1 MSTKKHPSPTARNVA
16 LGYIRL
22 SYNPQGNESDSPE
35 RQRAY
40 IQAEADKLHYQVE
53 WYEDAQGHRSGRDVK
68 NRPEWLRLEK
78 RLADPDVAALIVY
91 DLSRAHRK
99 QWRIGEL
106 LERLDRLEVKFI
118 QAAPGRNID
127 SSTQWGR
134 YALNWMAQSDEYYA
148 EDISRRTKVSID
160 YRKMK
165 GITVGKAPFG
175 VYRHEQTG
183 FFIPHP
189 EGVWL
194 HPDGTYT
201 EGIEGSPA
209 PVEGAIW
216 RGYFEAA
223 KRALTLYADSAT
235 TRKGYDSIADTLNLE
250 GWRFR
255 DRNGTH
261 KPFKLDDVRRVLA
274 NWVEYGG
281 AVVGQRAKD
290 RRNRDI
296 DPDSVVLNP
305 ERAVFD
311 VNLLMTVG
319 RTLKARARAAGC
331 PDDGVRKT
339 DFVYP
344 LRKVVYC
351 AHCDRLAAERNDPTL
366 RHALGGAGGE
376 NKPRYRHS
384 RQSECG
390 SMNKSVPVE
399 VLESDFGRLVTF
411 LAVKPDVASI
421 MAEWFTQMNAPNTE
435 SENWRAN
442 IEAQIQNHTKSQKNL
457 IHLFKL
463 NLVTQEEFDSDYSGL
478 DREIARLRSQLGEP
492 QQVQEMFQMT
502 AQSIQSVGQNWEQT
516 SAEERESFVR
526 SLFDEVVY
534 DLDTRRII
542 SFKLKSW
549 AEPFLQL
556 RVTFEELY
564 RQQNASTDNS
574 TGISRVCIAMPLW
587 GYRGEKRFRGGTAHT
602 GDSAYFEA
610 TLFRLCA
617 A

>member
-1 MSTKKHPSPTARNVA
+1 MSTKKQSSSLVRNVA

-40 IQAEADKLHYQVE
+40 IQSEADKHGFQVE
-53 WYEDAQGHRSGRDVK
+53 WFEDAQGHRSGRDVK

-78 RLADPDVAALIVY
+78 RLADPDVAALMVY

-106 LERLDRLEVKFI
+106 LERLDRLGVKFI

-148 EDISRRTKVSID
+148 EDISRRTKVSIE

-175 VYRHEQTG
+175 VYRDEQTG
-183 FFIPHP
+183 FFKPHP

-223 KRALTLYADSAT
+223 KRALTLYADSTT
-235 TRKGYDSIADTLNLE
+235 TRKGYDSVADKLNLE
-250 GWRFR
+250 GWKFR
-255 DRNGTH
+255 DRYGVPH
-261 KPFKLDDVRRVLA
+261 AFKLDDVRRILA

-281 AVVGQRAKD
+281 AVIGSRAKD

-305 ERAVFD
+305 DRAVFE
-311 VNLLMTVG
+311 VNLLMSVG

-339 DFVYP
+339 DFIYP

-351 AHCDRLAAERNDPTL
+351 AHCDRLAEARNDPKL

-384 RQSECG
+384 RESECG
-390 SMNKSVPVE
+390 SLNKSVPTD
-399 VLESDFGRLVTF
+399 VLEREFGRVVTF
-411 LAVKPDVASI
+411 LAVKPDVASV

-435 SENWRAN
+435 TENWRAN
-442 IEAQIQNHTKSQKNL
+442 IEAQIQTRRKGQANL
-457 IHLFKL
+457 VHLFKRG
-463 NLVTQEEFDSDYSGL
+463 VIPQDEFDTEYDQHN
-478 DREIARLRSQLGEP
+478 REIARLQAQLGEP
-492 QQVQEMFQMT
+492 QQVQEMFRMT

-516 SAEERESFVR
+516 GPEERESFVR

-564 RQQNASTDNS
+564 RQQNASDDVT
-574 TGISRVCIAMPLW
+574 TGVSRECIAMPLW
-587 GYRGEKRFRGGTAHT
+587 G
-602 GDSAYFEA
+602 FEPQ
-610 TLFRLCA
+610 FWP
-617 A
+617 